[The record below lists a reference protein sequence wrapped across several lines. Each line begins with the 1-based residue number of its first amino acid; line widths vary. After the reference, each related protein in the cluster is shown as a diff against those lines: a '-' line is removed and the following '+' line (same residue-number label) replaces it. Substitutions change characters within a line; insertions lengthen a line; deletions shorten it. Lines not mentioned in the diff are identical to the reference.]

1 MDDAPDDFNQKSQ
14 SRPLVGVAVDA
25 EVQTELR
32 MQELEHWQAFYI
44 ASLEY
49 SSSVGSVSQA
59 TDVSQAPCRS
69 LHTEGGHDVI
79 GAAHVAAA
87 ASHFHSIP
95 FLGFPPRFRILVW
108 ALVVFWRAGLGAWG
122 SEVA

>member
-95 FLGFPPRFRILVW
+95 FH
-108 ALVVFWRAGLGAWG
+108 
-122 SEVA
+122 S